1 MRKTFDTY
9 QPYGFGSE
17 CYSRV
22 LRPGRAAQDTALVTE
37 PNNGVPGELPTFFD
51 PEVIKILTA
60 IRAARELTG
69 GKEVLKGNAATTTAK
84 FPVVEYAGHTE
95 PYDDFADGGAVTIN
109 ANWVARDN
117 YLFQT
122 TQVTGDLAQRR
133 TATAKINLSA
143 EMQQAAAEIIDVDAN
158 RFYFYGVAGLRNYG
172 ILNDP
177 GLNATITPAAV
188 GTGDS
193 PLWANKTQQQI
204 YNDVLALFQQ
214 LVTQMGGRVKATDPL
229 ILAMSPSINVMLGKI
244 NDLGQSV
251 LKSLNDYFPSL
262 TIVVAPEYDTTG
274 GELMQMI
281 APRVMGKETIML
293 CPSEKMYSFAPLKIH
308 SRVEQKFRAGTFG
321 AVIARPAAIAGM
333 LGM

>member
-1 MRKTFDTY
+1 
-9 QPYGFGSE
+9 
-17 CYSRV
+17 
-22 LRPGRAAQDTALVTE
+22 
-37 PNNGVPGELPTFFD
+37 
-51 PEVIKILTA
+51 
-60 IRAARELTG
+60 
-69 GKEVLKGNAATTTAK
+69 
-84 FPVVEYAGHTE
+84 
-95 PYDDFADGGAVTIN
+95 
-109 ANWVARDN
+109 
-117 YLFQT
+117 
-122 TQVTGDLAQRR
+122 
-133 TATAKINLSA
+133 
-143 EMQQAAAEIIDVDAN
+143 MQQAAAEIIDVDAN

-177 GLNATITPAAV
+177 GLNSTITPAAV
-188 GTGDS
+188 GTSDS

-229 ILAMSPSINVMLGKI
+229 ILAMSPAINVMLGKI

>member
-1 MRKTFDTY
+1 MHKTIDRY
-9 QPYGFGSE
+9 QAYGFASE

-22 LRPGRAAQDTALVTE
+22 LRPGKAAQDAALVTA
-37 PNNGVPGELPTFFD
+37 PNNGVPGELTTFFD
-51 PEVIKILTA
+51 PDVIKILTA

-69 GKEVLKGNAATTTAK
+69 GREVLKGNAATTTAK
-84 FPVVEYAGHTE
+84 FAVVEYAGHTE

-117 YLFQT
+117 YLYQT

-133 TATAKINLSA
+133 SAAAKINLSA

-172 ILNDP
+172 VLNDP
-177 GLNATITPAAV
+177 GLRPSISPAPT
-188 GTGDS
+188 GTGNS

-204 YNDVLALFQQ
+204 YNDVLLLYQAL
-214 LVTQMGGRVKATDPL
+214 VGQMGGRVKSTDPL
-229 ILAMSPSINVMLGKI
+229 ILAMSPAINVMLGKI

-251 LKSLNDYFPSL
+251 LKSLRDYFTSL

-281 APRVMGKETIML
+281 MPKVEGRDTIAL

-321 AVIARPAAIAGM
+321 AVIVRPAAIASM

>member
-1 MRKTFDTY
+1 MRKSIDNY
-9 QPYGFGSE
+9 RSHGFGSE

-22 LRPGRAAQDTALVTE
+22 LRAGKTAQDAALVTA
-37 PNNGVPGELPTFFD
+37 PNNGVPGELTTFFD

-84 FPVVEYAGHTE
+84 FPVVEYAGHTG

-177 GLNATITPAAV
+177 GLNGTITPAAV

-229 ILAMSPSINVMLGKI
+229 ILAMSPAINVMLGKI

-251 LKSLNDYFPSL
+251 LKSLNDYFPTL

-281 APRVMGKETIML
+281 APRVMGKDTIML